1 MIQLE
6 NVTYSYSPDARPAL
20 KDANLTI
27 PQGEFVS
34 IVGPNG
40 GGKST
45 LIKLI
50 LGLLRPQSGKI
61 LLFGESPERSRSKVG
76 YAPQQARVDFN
87 FPINVLDVVLAGRFG
102 APDATGKRSKFHF
115 GPRFSKTDKEQ
126 ALAALD
132 KMQVAD
138 LAKKSFG
145 DLSGGQRQRVL
156 IARAL
161 CSEPQL
167 LVLDEP
173 TNNIDPAHA
182 ERFYELLASLS
193 KTASI
198 LMASHDLGVVSKLV
212 DSVVC
217 VNQVVQIH
225 PTSEF
230 NGKLVSEL
238 YNADVC
244 LVRHDHRCT
253 EHGHEHGHEPG
264 CEKRCEH
271 GCAHADD
278 F

>member
-6 NVTYSYSPDARPAL
+6 NVTYSYSPDAKPAL
-20 KDANLTI
+20 KNATLTI
-27 PQGEFVS
+27 RRGEFVS
-34 IVGPNG
+34 VVGPNG

-50 LGLLRPQSGKI
+50 LGLIKPQSGVI
-61 LLFGESPERSRSKVG
+61 RLFGESPEKSRPKVG
-76 YAPQQARVDFN
+76 YAPQQARVDFS
-87 FPINVLDVVLAGRFG
+87 FPINVLDVTLAGRFG
-102 APDATGKRSKFHF
+102 VPDPNGGAPKKHF
-115 GPRFSKTDKEQ
+115 VPRFTKQDKEA
-126 ALAALD
+126 ALAALA
-132 KMQVAD
+132 KMGAAD

-161 CSEPQL
+161 CADPQL

-173 TNNIDPAHA
+173 TNNIDPASA

-193 KTASI
+193 ETASI

-217 VNQVVQIH
+217 VNQAVHIH
-225 PTSEF
+225 PISEF

-244 LVRHDHRCT
+244 LVRHDHRCS
-253 EHGHEHGHEPG
+253 EHGHIHVGTGVE
-264 CEKRCEH
+264 
-271 GCAHADD
+271 
-278 F
+278 

>member
-6 NVTYSYSPDARPAL
+6 RVTYSYGADSKPAL
-20 KDANLTI
+20 KDVDLTI
-27 PQGEFVS
+27 PKGGFVS
-34 IVGPNG
+34 VVGPNG

-50 LGLLRPQSGKI
+50 LGLLHPQSGTI
-61 LLFGESPERSRSKVG
+61 RLFGESPEKSRYKVG
-76 YAPQQARVDFN
+76 YAPQQARVDFS
-87 FPINVLDVVLAGRFG
+87 FPINVLDVTLAGRFG
-102 APDATGKRSKFHF
+102 VPSTAGARPRRRFL
-115 GPRFSKTDKEQ
+115 PRFSKTDKE
-126 ALAALD
+126 AALYALE
-132 KMQVAD
+132 KMGAAD

-167 LVLDEP
+167 LILDEP
-173 TNNIDPAHA
+173 TNNIDPANT
-182 ERFYELLASLS
+182 ERFYRLLSDVS
-193 KTASI
+193 KTTSV

-217 VNQVVQIH
+217 VNQVARIH

-238 YNADVC
+238 YNADVS
-244 LVRHDHRCT
+244 LVRHDHQCA
-253 EHGHEHGHEPG
+253 EHGHFHTRACDH
-264 CEKRCEH
+264 
-271 GCAHADD
+271 
-278 F
+278 

>member
-1 MIQLE
+1 MIQIE
-6 NVTYSYSPDARPAL
+6 NVTYSYSPDGRPAL
-20 KDANLTI
+20 DNVNLTI

-50 LGLLRPQSGKI
+50 LGLLRPQTGKI
-61 LLFGESPERSRSKVG
+61 LLFGESPERSRRKVG

-102 APDATGKRSKFHF
+102 AAEGRRKFFF
-115 GPRFSKTDKEQ
+115 GPRFSRSDKEE
-126 ALAALD
+126 ALAALE

-161 CSEPQL
+161 CSKPQL

-173 TNNIDPAHA
+173 TNNIDPARA

-193 KTASI
+193 KSASI

-217 VNQVVQIH
+217 VNRFVHIH

-253 EHGHEHGHEPG
+253 EHGHEHV
-264 CEKRCEH
+264 
-271 GCAHADD
+271 DD
-278 F
+278 FEI